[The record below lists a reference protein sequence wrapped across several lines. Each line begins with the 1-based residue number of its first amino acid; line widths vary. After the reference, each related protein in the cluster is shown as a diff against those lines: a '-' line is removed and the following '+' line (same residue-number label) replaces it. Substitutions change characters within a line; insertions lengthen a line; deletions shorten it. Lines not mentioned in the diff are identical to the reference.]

1 MERRAHGQE
10 KCFPT
15 SRICTDPL
23 SLYLKTHNIKLPD
36 HKNHPQK
43 PENSNYHLKKKK
55 KQQKTPTQM
64 AGLKPLLVFNKQG
77 NLLGFSKCLEIRTQ
91 GHPSGHTGIITL
103 NSWHV
108 PSRFLQGSKGKHI
121 RCGNQLTTFLQYAT
135 LPIIG
140 FAHVFNIF
148 YSLRMKSVFTCS
160 LRAAQRQGQQQ
171 KETSL
176 SLPQELP
183 TSTGGQK
190 HPQSNTYLLALSLE
204 AGRRYQ
210 PGPSGIAGQGRGEGS

>member
-1 MERRAHGQE
+1 MGRKSVFLPHVFVQTHYH
-10 KCFPT
+10 CI
-15 SRICTDPL
+15 SRHTTL
-23 SLYLKTHNIKLPD
+23 NYLIIKIIPKSQRTAITTL
-36 HKNHPQK
+36 
-43 PENSNYHLKKKK
+43 KKK